1 MKILLTRDKISTMPI
16 ISVKIAEIRQ
26 ETPLVR
32 VIKINL
38 QNQEFKYKPGQWID
52 CYAEING
59 KRHVAGYSLTS
70 SPTKQGFIELAVRVS
85 DNPVTCFIHGEAS
98 PGDTLYI
105 DGGQGDVYYDER
117 MGDKVV
123 LAAAGI
129 GVAPLMGIL
138 RYMDDTGCGEVSMYH
153 SAGTMEEL
161 IYYEEL
167 MERSEN
173 NPNIRY
179 HPFVTRE
186 RPTGGTG
193 EGRIT
198 GESLEKHIE
207 PESLFFLSGPGE
219 MIPDIKDYLLARGVD
234 EDRIKYEV
242 WW

>member
-1 MKILLTRDKISTMPI
+1 MKILPTRDKISTMPI
-16 ISVKIAEIRQ
+16 IPVKIAEIRQ
-26 ETPLVR
+26 ETPTVR

-38 QNQEFKYKPGQWID
+38 QNQEFEYKSGQWID
-52 CYAEING
+52 CYAEIEG
-59 KRHVAGYSLTS
+59 KRRVAGYSLAS
-70 SPTKQGFIELAVRVS
+70 SPTSRGFIELAVRTS
-85 DNPVTCFIHGEAS
+85 DNPVTCLIHGEAS

-105 DGGQGDVYYDER
+105 DGGQGEVYYEER
-117 MGDKVV
+117 MREKVV

-138 RYMDDTGCGEVSMYH
+138 RYIDDTGCGEVSMYQ
-153 SAGTMEEL
+153 SAGTMMEL
-161 IYYEEL
+161 IYYDEL
-167 MERSEN
+167 MERSGN

-186 RPTGGTG
+186 KPTGGIR

-207 PESLFFLSGPGE
+207 QESLFFLSGPGE
-219 MIPDIKDYLLARGVD
+219 MIPGIRDYLLANGVD
-234 EDRIKYEV
+234 EDRVKYEV